1 MKFTLSKVSHNAR
14 LSEETHCFSA
24 VLNVNGKPYFEV
36 TNRGHGGCDDYNPLP
51 GQTMA
56 DFNTKMDEVTA
67 HLKTLPKEKFMDKE
81 MDASLEVI
89 VGDLMNDH
97 LVSKEIKRKMS
108 KKTLITIKGKEGVYA
123 YPSPYSPEYAQRLR
137 SATKFSVDQ
146 ILNEL
151 PLEEAAAIYRKNT

>member
-14 LSEETHCFSA
+14 LSQETHCFTA

-36 TNRGHGGCDDYNPLP
+36 SNHGHGGPDMNNPLP
-51 GQTMA
+51 GQTLA
-56 DFNTKMDEVTA
+56 DFQVKESEVEA
-67 HLKTLPKEKFMDKE
+67 YVKTLPKTKFEGGE
-81 MDASLEVI
+81 MDESLECI

-97 LVSKEIKRKMS
+97 LISKEVKRKLS

-123 YPSPYSPEYAQRLR
+123 YPSPYTPEYAQRLR

-151 PLEEAAAIYRKNT
+151 PLEESAAIYRKNT